1 MCASSSAIDSS
12 FSFLPATHGEP
23 HEMTKRPLRV
33 IVLDFA
39 LPELRALSVPHLLPE
54 RTGPVRILLCTIC
67 SEVSEEERKT
77 RSIRAEVETCPE
89 KICRR
94 FANTKGS
101 WVHTM
106 IFALL
111 TSCCA
116 ITFFF
121 AFQAPFRLR
130 VVNEDLANP
139 TTFRTEIAA
148 LPATLKTQT
157 ISRFRA
163 HGSQQNAGYHKT
175 DDPLDDSPR
184 KRRVP
189 REHPFQQKQ
198 SQVSIRPGQFSGHD

>member
-1 MCASSSAIDSS
+1 MSASSSAIDSS
-12 FSFLPATHGEP
+12 FSLLAATATAEP
-23 HEMTKRPLRV
+23 HEITKRTLRV

-39 LPELRALSVPHLLPE
+39 LSDQRALTAPQPLPE
-54 RTGPVRILLCTIC
+54 TRPVRVFLFTIC
-67 SEVSEEERKT
+67 SEVSEEGRKT

-94 FANTKGS
+94 FENTKGS

-121 AFQAPFRLR
+121 VFQASFRLR

-148 LPATLKTQT
+148 LPATLKAQT

-163 HGSQQNAGYHKT
+163 HGSQQNAGSHKT
-175 DDPLDDSPR
+175 DDPLDDSPP

-189 REHPFQQKQ
+189 RERPFQQKQ
-198 SQVSIRPGQFSGHD
+198 SQVSNRPGQFSEHN